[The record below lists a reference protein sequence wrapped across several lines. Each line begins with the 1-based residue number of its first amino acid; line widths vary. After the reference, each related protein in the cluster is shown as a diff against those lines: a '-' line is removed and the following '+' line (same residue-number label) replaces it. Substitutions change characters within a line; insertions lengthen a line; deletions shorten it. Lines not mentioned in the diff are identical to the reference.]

1 MFLQQKHCIGRC
13 ILRLP
18 SKDHAFRLLI
28 FPRGVY
34 ILIGKRGDRAT
45 LQKIC
50 TDGLSDS
57 FIARVASR
65 SPGEHFRWNLS
76 KYLGFPR
83 VVADRSVILPVK
95 DSALRQV
102 AVRIRSKQSLAKII
116 PATKGQP
123 ETVVEGTDK
132 EKNVDEYVVI
142 QRRIIKGKEDQ
153 WMVWGTT
160 QETRVDEVLGTQE
173 TKAANKEAEAV

>member
-1 MFLQQKHCIGRC
+1 M
-13 ILRLP
+13 
-18 SKDHAFRLLI
+18 
-28 FPRGVY
+28 
-34 ILIGKRGDRAT
+34 
-45 LQKIC
+45 
-50 TDGLSDS
+50 
-57 FIARVASR
+57 
-65 SPGEHFRWNLS
+65 
-76 KYLGFPR
+76 
-83 VVADRSVILPVK
+83 
-95 DSALRQV
+95 
-102 AVRIRSKQSLAKII
+102 RIRSKQSLAKII